1 MKAEAQRV
9 AIAEACGWKWFK
21 WGESPGETN
30 RFLALPRTDNGSFLP
45 CPRPSHGGPVNISDL
60 PDYPTDLNAIAEAE
74 RTLLKGICAEQH
86 YATMLYR
93 VMNEPARYCEIVYRA
108 TAAQRTEALVRFLGL
123 WEDAP

>member
-1 MKAEAQRV
+1 MTPKAQRI
-9 AIAEACGWKWFK
+9 AITEACPGVVEWHDGIPYWRGS
-21 WGESPGETN
+21 WSGVGEGNE
-30 RFLALPRTDNGSFLP
+30 RFAEFNPL
-45 CPRPSHGGPVNISDL
+45 
-60 PDYPTDLNAIAEAE
+60 TDLNAIAEAE